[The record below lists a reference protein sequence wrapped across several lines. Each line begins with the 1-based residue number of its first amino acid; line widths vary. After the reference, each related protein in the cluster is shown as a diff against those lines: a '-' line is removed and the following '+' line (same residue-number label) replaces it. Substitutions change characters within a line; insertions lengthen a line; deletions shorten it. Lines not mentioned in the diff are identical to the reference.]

1 MRNLPHHCRVVVAV
15 PTTLYLNGAS
25 SSSARC
31 AMPAQLIGVHIQHAA
46 PVSVSARAP
55 AQHYQ
60 NQKKKKEL
68 TATPPL
74 LKRPCTSTQ
83 PKCATQPETSHRAP
97 LPRLHLPLLPP
108 HRRTKKQSHLP
119 QAKRCARSDAMPSSG
134 RRTINTMRAHNS
146 PHGSPP
152 EAQYTAASDNNLLG
166 PIVRNKRYCSAAS
179 HGQQQQQQQ

>member
-1 MRNLPHHCRVVVAV
+1 MRNLPHSCRVVVAV

-60 NQKKKKEL
+60 NQKKKKSSQQHH
-68 TATPPL
+68 
-74 LKRPCTSTQ
+74 PCSNAPAQ
-83 PKCATQPETSHRAP
+83 AHSRNAQTQPETSHRVYIF
-97 LPRLHLPLLPP
+97 PLLPP

-119 QAKRCARSDAMPSSG
+119 RAKRCARSDAMPSSG

-166 PIVRNKRYCSAAS
+166 PFVRNKRYCSAAS